1 LGAGHRPMDITKGV
15 YFAKL
20 DTTIP
25 MKRVTDTPEITDVI
39 LFMASDLSR
48 YVTGNRVLS
57 SGGLISKYYLV
68 WQSC

>member
-1 LGAGHRPMDITKGV
+1 MDITKGV

-25 MKRVTDTPEITDVI
+25 MKRVTDTQEIADVI

-48 YVTGNRVLS
+48 YVTGDHVLS